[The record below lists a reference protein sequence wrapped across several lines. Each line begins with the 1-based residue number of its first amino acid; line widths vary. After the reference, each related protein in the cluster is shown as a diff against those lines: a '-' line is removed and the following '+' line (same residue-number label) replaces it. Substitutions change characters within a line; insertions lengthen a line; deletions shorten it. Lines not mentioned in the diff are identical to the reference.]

1 MRFTYGFTEPGRP
14 AKPWG
19 REVPPDAV
27 KPADALVTYAANIFT
42 PHHTTAM
49 AATMQAAVRA
59 RSRTWTFIVSIPF
72 SFATPHGRYAIPQH
86 VGNFGFAERTGIE
99 ARPLLDDVRTK
110 RDG

>member
-99 ARPLLDDVRTK
+99 AGPLLDDVRTK